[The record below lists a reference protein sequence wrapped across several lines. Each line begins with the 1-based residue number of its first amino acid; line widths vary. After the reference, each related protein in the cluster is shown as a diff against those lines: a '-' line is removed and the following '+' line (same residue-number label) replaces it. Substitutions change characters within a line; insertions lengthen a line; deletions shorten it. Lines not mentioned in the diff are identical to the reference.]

1 MRCRNCGA
9 EIPEGQLICPACHME
24 VQIVPDYNP
33 LEDVLAREVKG
44 SVEYATRPI
53 DSSDLRRYRSRE
65 ERENDYATRV
75 LNQGEYRSS
84 TRVLSQGEMSR
95 IRSQYTRTPS
105 QSRYGNGNTS
115 ARGTDYVPRNP
126 GNTAWDSGY
135 AGRTAGNGMRGTG
148 YTGRTAGSGMRETG
162 YTGRNTGSGIRE
174 TGYAGRN
181 TGSGMRETGY
191 AGRNTGSGMRETGY
205 AGRNTGSGI
214 RETGYAGRNTGSGM
228 RETGYA
234 GRTAGNGTQGYT
246 GAWNRDGGYAAREAG
261 AGLNEGYDRREGSDM
276 RRNTGSLRR
285 ETSGMHQTDSEGR
298 RQGTGEIRQDAQGRQ
313 QRRMR
318 KKRSAKKRMQ
328 KVLTVFC
335 MILAAGAVLVFFL
348 YQNSYAGAVGK
359 GQKALQSGE
368 YTSAE
373 SYFEQALRKDV
384 KKAEAYTGLA
394 KVYIQ
399 QKNLDKAEEVF
410 ITAIDSQ
417 PENADLYDAAI
428 RFYLETEQTEKISPL
443 LDGCDA
449 SVLSKVSDYV
459 SEAPKFSMEEGT
471 YKEVQEI
478 ALTGDGDIYYTDDG
492 STPTQSS
499 TPYTEPILLNDG
511 TTVLKAVCINKKG
524 IPSLTATRTY
534 TVEREGE
541 GAPAVNPSTGK
552 YSEAFQISIQVPE
565 GYTAYYT
572 TDGSTPSAA
581 SQMYTG
587 PLDVTEGNGS
597 LIFSAVLISDA
608 GKMTPVTKRN
618 YTLQFE

>member
-105 QSRYGNGNTS
+105 QSRYGSGNTS
-115 ARGTDYVPRNP
+115 VRGTDYMSRNP

-148 YTGRTAGSGMRETG
+148 YTGRNVSSGMRETG
-162 YTGRNTGSGIRE
+162 YAGRNTGSGIRE

-205 AGRNTGSGI
+205 A
-214 RETGYAGRNTGSGM
+214 A
-228 RETGYA
+228 
-234 GRTAGNGTQGYT
+234 RTAGNGAQGYS

-285 ETSGMHQTDSEGR
+285 ETSGMRMDSEGR

-313 QRRMR
+313 QRRTR

-328 KVLTVFC
+328 KVLTIFC
-335 MILAAGAVLVFFL
+335 MILAAGAVLGFFL

-394 KVYIQ
+394 RVYIQ

-410 ITAIDSQ
+410 IAAIDSQ

-478 ALTGDGDIYYTDDG
+478 ALTGDGEIYYTDDG

-524 IPSLTATRTY
+524 IPSLIATRTY